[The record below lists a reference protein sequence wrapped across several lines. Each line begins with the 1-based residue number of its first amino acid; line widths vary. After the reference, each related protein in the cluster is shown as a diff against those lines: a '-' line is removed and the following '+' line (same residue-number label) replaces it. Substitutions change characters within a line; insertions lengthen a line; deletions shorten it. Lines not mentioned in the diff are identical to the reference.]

1 MVIVD
6 PEVEQIVNDASN
18 LAYGYWKDFYIQ
30 NVRVSVKRMAHKF
43 KPKMQR
49 YFTQILGLA
58 LNNLIIGEH
67 TLSNVLQSA
76 IRRWIAHKG
85 EDGIIRPVIKPKP
98 NIFQEEPFK
107 DFVKMVA
114 RLVLDRVH
122 EQGEVIPWSHEK
134 YVSLAP
140 AHKQQLYETTLEQSN
155 EKQKVLS
162 RSDSIVEAKTKA
174 EKKIAKMDFINR
186 LFMPRPTI
194 FHIFFGCFIK
204 PIEHHVYESISD
216 IYSMLSGSRLKTVTK
231 GMNMIEKGTL
241 IFDKRS
247 RFKKPRS
254 ILLDVSHFDKHVSAE
269 VMRMVEHL
277 IYTLIYPN
285 DRTLAK
291 LLTETLSNY
300 IDIFTRD
307 GFRVKWTNKGGRMSG
322 DVNTALGNVIVM
334 CACIYYYARKYVTKV
349 FEFTDEGDD
358 CFPTM
363 EEHHSG
369 EWEKLTEVFKDLG
382 FTLRVEAIVEDIHK
396 IQYCQ
401 ASPICINGVWRTIRT
416 VESVFSKDTACLT
429 GKNNEEFLH
438 WLHEVGTNG
447 AIINDGVPVFSHLY
461 AKYKEW
467 GLKGTLTA
475 QQKNDMYY
483 GSLKTLSAGLEYVGI
498 PITEDS
504 RFEFYLMT
512 GIAPCDQLIIEKEIS
527 ELPGLVFCEGPLDL
541 NAVPSQLSSIKLI
554 KSLLD
559 HK

>member
-1 MVIVD
+1 MAVD
-6 PEVEQIVNDASN
+6 PEIDAIVKDAHN
-18 LAYGYWKDFYIQ
+18 LQYGFWKDFNIQ
-30 NVRVSVKRMAHKF
+30 GVRLSVKRMAHKF
-43 KPKMQR
+43 KPKTQR

-58 LNNLIIGEH
+58 LNNMRVGEH
-67 TLSNVLQSA
+67 TLFNVLVAA
-76 IRRWIAHKG
+76 IRRWITHKG
-85 EDGIIRPVIKPKP
+85 VDGVIRPVIKPKP
-98 NIFQEEPFK
+98 GIFQEEPFT

-114 RLVLDRVH
+114 KLVLDRIH
-122 EQGEVIPWSHEK
+122 EQGEMIPWSHEK

-140 AHKQQLYETTLEQSN
+140 AHKQALYEATLEQSN
-155 EKQKVLS
+155 EKQKVLT
-162 RSDSIVEAKTKA
+162 RSDSIVKAQTKA
-174 EKKIAKMDFINR
+174 EKKVYKYDLVDR

-194 FHIFFGCFIK
+194 FHIFFGSFIK
-204 PIEHHVYESISD
+204 SIEHQCYESISD
-216 IYSMLSGSRLKTVTK
+216 IYSMLSGSKLATVTK

-241 IFDKRS
+241 IYAKS
-247 RFKKPRS
+247 TRFNKPRH
-254 ILLDVSHFDKHVSAE
+254 ILLDVSHFDKHVS
-269 VMRMVEHL
+269 VKIMREVEHMIYKL
-277 IYTLIYPN
+277 IFPN
-285 DRTLAK
+285 NRELAK

-369 EWEKLTEVFKDLG
+369 EWDKLTEVFKDLG
-382 FTLRVEAIVEDIHK
+382 FTLRVEAIVDDIHK

-401 ASPICINGVWRTIRT
+401 ASPICIGGVWRTIRT
-416 VESVFSKDTACLT
+416 IDSVFSKDTACLT
-429 GKNNEEFLH
+429 GKTNEEFLH
-438 WLHEVGTNG
+438 WLYEVGTNG
-447 AIINDGVPVFSHLY
+447 AIINDGVPVFSALY

-467 GLKGTLTA
+467 GKRGTLTA
-475 QQKNDMYY
+475 QQKNDMFY
-483 GSLKTLSAGLEYVGI
+483 GSLRQLSSGIEYIGM
-498 PITEDS
+498 PITEDN
-504 RFEFYLMT
+504 RVEFYLMT
-512 GIAPCDQLIIEKEIS
+512 GVMPEHQLMMEKEIS